1 MKVLTNSKG
10 AKMSFPAHIFKAYDI
25 RGKVNTE
32 LTSELCKN
40 IGAATADW
48 LPTKGIVAVGRDMR
62 PDSKQLADAMIEG
75 LRGQGRDVW
84 DIGEVT
90 SDMIYFAVGAYELAG
105 GVVVTAS
112 HNAGDYN
119 GVKIYRDKVTPVGL
133 DSGLSEIRDIAERAE
148 FASSDAVGTLT
159 EKTLTDEW
167 VQHALSSVHPDT
179 WPAYRIAI
187 DAGNG
192 MAGAILPSVLKRL
205 HLDVEQMYFELDGTF
220 PNHEAN
226 PQDPKNLQ
234 DLVAKVKE
242 NSYDFGVAFDGDGDR
257 AGFVDDLGR
266 PILGTD
272 LISIVSK
279 MILADHPSSKIV
291 HDVRTS
297 RATRELITEW
307 GGEPVRTKA
316 GRVYIGA
323 LVRQVGAEFGGET
336 TGHLFFKSNY
346 DADSGLIAALYVIEA
361 LSKSGKKL
369 SELVDEY
376 RRYEMPTE
384 MNFETEH
391 KDVVFSSLR
400 EAYANWP
407 QDELD
412 GLTVEADTFWFNL
425 RASNTEPVIRL
436 NIEAEDQ
443 ATLESELASIKKI
456 IEQS

>member
-1 MKVLTNSKG
+1 ME
-10 AKMSFPAHIFKAYDI
+10 FPEHIFKAYDI

-32 LTSELCKN
+32 LTTELCERVGK
-40 IGAATADW
+40 ATATW
-48 LPTKGIVAVGRDMR
+48 LPAEGLVAVGRDMR
-62 PDSKQLADAMIEG
+62 PDSKQLADAVIEG
-75 LRGQGRDVW
+75 LRLQGRNVW

-90 SDMIYFAVGAYELAG
+90 SDMIYFAVGAYDIAG

-119 GVKIYRDKVTPVGL
+119 GIKIYRDKVTPVGL
-133 DSGLSEIRDIAERAE
+133 DSGLAAIRDLARENS
-148 FASSDAVGTLT
+148 FTTDASYGSLETKLI
-159 EKTLTDEW
+159 TDEW
-167 VQHALSSVHPDT
+167 VNHALSTVHPEN
-179 WPAYRIAI
+179 WPKFSIAI

-205 HLDVEQMYFELDGTF
+205 PIEAEEMYFELDGTF

-226 PQDPKNLQ
+226 PQNPDNLK
-234 DLVAKVKE
+234 DLVAKVQE
-242 NSYDFGVAFDGDGDR
+242 HEYDFGLAFDGDGDR

-272 LISIVSK
+272 LISIVAK
-279 MILADHPSSKIV
+279 MILEEHPGSKIV

-297 RATRELITEW
+297 RATKELIREW

-323 LVRQVGAEFGGET
+323 VVREVDAQFGGET

-361 LSKSGKKL
+361 LAKSGKKL

-376 RRYEMPTE
+376 RRYSMPAE
-384 MNFETEH
+384 INFETEA
-391 KDVVFSSLR
+391 KDVVIAELKQLYT
-400 EAYANWP
+400 AWP
-407 QDELD
+407 QDTLD
-412 GLTVEADTFWFNL
+412 GLTVEADDFWFNL

-436 NIEAEDQ
+436 NIEASDED
-443 ATLESELASIKKI
+443 TLDVELTKIKAVI
-456 IEQS
+456 AAH